1 MIDLLDQQ
9 NQNIYSQEKLEKDQK
24 TGDEIL
30 KISFSYLIYVIHIY

>member
-30 KISFSYLIYVIHIY
+30 KISFSYLIYAIHIY